1 MRTVILKFDWDKP
14 MNSLSLKKENFYHE
28 FTLRNAGF
36 ISEQEQAILRN
47 AVILVAG
54 CGSTGGSAIELLVR
68 SGAENLIL
76 IDNGTY
82 DLNNSNRQNM
92 TLDDI
97 GELKPEVFRLRCNAI
112 NPFAKIEVCNIGITP
127 DNVENYVSL
136 ADIVI
141 DAVDVTGRSGLEM
154 KFLLHQVCHDY
165 HKAVI
170 CGYDM
175 AATQYIPIF
184 DYRNKEL
191 ALFDNQITTEM
202 VATMEPLKV
211 CTFLVPVTEIPEAMF
226 EELER
231 SQQGKDYTSQLG
243 IAANLFGTIT
253 TGLVIDMLNNKPVKK
268 EYTVDVWKLIRG
280 EYENPEKL
288 AAYQHAIEQWKIEKD
303 DIQDNEFL
311 KRSIKHYDIPLIS
324 SLLLTASNKKHTLLE
339 TTSLVALG
347 IPHKEIDHAV
357 AKQLL
362 RYAFVHYAKVGF
374 INQEQASKS
383 LLHSEPLDNLSADDV
398 HIIILKK
405 LTGKVMAY
413 STLKAPIDVGVK
425 FNQNDRA
432 RYSVENAFGKNLYLG
447 IEALEQY
454 NTEQIREIG
463 RVVKSHEPDPVV
475 SGKVGVM
482 LLAAYRALISD
493 PDNNIAAMVGDG
505 ETNVTLR
512 NLELYGFKPI
522 VINDSEVCISEDH
535 LYSSRYTGRSVSPFW
550 FEAGNIDLK
559 KAFAF
564 ESLLTLRDKQFL
576 DTYKK
581 LKNSSK
587 NNSKNINTTLQL
599 TETES

>member
-1 MRTVILKFDWDKP
+1 
-14 MNSLSLKKENFYHE
+14 MNALNINKQDFYKE

-36 ISEQEQAILRN
+36 ITEQEQKVLRES
-47 AVILVAG
+47 VILVAG

-92 TLDDI
+92 TLEDV
-97 GELKPEVFRLRCNAI
+97 GELKPEVFKLRCNAI

-127 DNVENYVSL
+127 DNVDDYVTR

-154 KFLLHQVCHDY
+154 KFLLHQVCHEK

-184 DYRNKEL
+184 DYRDKTL
-191 ALFDNQITTEM
+191 PLFDNQITTDM
-202 VATMEPLKV
+202 VATMEPLKI

-253 TGLVIDMLNNKPVKK
+253 TGLVIDMLNNKTVKK

-288 AAYQHAIEQWKIEKD
+288 AVYQDSIEKWKSEED
-303 DIQDNEFL
+303 DIQDDEFL
-311 KRSIKHYDIPLIS
+311 KRSIRHYDVPFIP
-324 SLLLTASNKKHTLLE
+324 SLFSELSKKKLE
-339 TTSLVALG
+339 LSETQDLVSLG
-347 IPHKEIDHAV
+347 IPHKDISTLA

-374 INQEQASKS
+374 INQPQAAKE
-383 LLHSEPLDNLSADDV
+383 LLHSEPLDNLSNDDV
-398 HIIILKK
+398 HIIVLEK

-413 STLKAPIDVGVK
+413 STLKAPIDLDVP
-425 FNQNDRA
+425 FSQERSA
-432 RYSVENAFGKNLYLG
+432 RYSVENAFGHDLYAG
-447 IEALEQY
+447 VEALTKYSVDQV
-454 NTEQIREIG
+454 REIG
-463 RVVKSHEPDPVV
+463 RVVKTHESDPVK
-475 SGKVGVM
+475 SAKVGVM
-482 LLAAYRALISD
+482 LLAAYRALITN
-493 PDNNIAAMVGDG
+493 PDNSIKAMVGDG

-512 NLELYGFKPI
+512 NLDLYGFNPT
-522 VINDSEVCISEDH
+522 VINDANVCIPEDH
-535 LYSSRYTGRSVSPFW
+535 LYASRYAGRNVSPFW
-550 FEAGNIDLK
+550 FEVKNIDAK
-559 KAFAF
+559 KAFVL
-564 ESLLTLRDKQFL
+564 ESLLSLKDEQFL
-576 DTYKK
+576 STYKK
-581 LKNSSK
+581 IK
-587 NNSKNINTTLQL
+587 NNPETKNVTPLL
-599 TETES
+599 AETES

>member
-1 MRTVILKFDWDKP
+1 MQA
-14 MNSLSLKKENFYHE
+14 MNAININKQDFYKE

-36 ISEQEQAILRN
+36 ITEQEQKVLRN
-47 AVILVAG
+47 SVILVAG

-92 TLDDI
+92 TLEDV
-97 GELKPEVFRLRCNAI
+97 GELKPEVFKLRCNAI

-127 DNVENYVSL
+127 DNVDDYVTR

-154 KFLLHQVCHDY
+154 KFLLHQVCHEK

-184 DYRNKEL
+184 DYRDKTL
-191 ALFDNQITTEM
+191 PLFDNQITTDM

-253 TGLVIDMLNNKPVKK
+253 TGLVIDMLNNKAVKK

-280 EYENPEKL
+280 EYENREKL
-288 AAYQHAIEQWKIEKD
+288 AVYQDSIEKWKSEED
-303 DIQDNEFL
+303 DIQDDEFL
-311 KRSIKHYDIPLIS
+311 KRSIKHYDIPFIP
-324 SLLLTASNKKHTLLE
+324 SLFGEVSKKKFELSE
-339 TTSLVALG
+339 TQDLVSLG
-347 IPHKEIDHAV
+347 IPHKYISSLA

-374 INQEQASKS
+374 INQPQAAKE
-383 LLHSEPLDNLSADDV
+383 LLHSEPLGNLSNDDV
-398 HIIILKK
+398 HIIVLEK

-413 STLKAPIDVGVK
+413 STLKAPIDLCVS
-425 FNQNDRA
+425 FSQERDA
-432 RYSVENAFGKNLYLG
+432 RYSVENAFGHTLYEG
-447 IEALEQY
+447 VEALGKYSVDQV
-454 NTEQIREIG
+454 REIG
-463 RVVKSHEPDPVV
+463 RVVKSHESDPVK
-475 SGKVGVM
+475 SAKVGVM
-482 LLAAYRALISD
+482 LLAAYRALITN
-493 PDNNIAAMVGDG
+493 PDNNIKAMVGDG

-512 NLELYGFKPI
+512 NLELYGFNPT
-522 VINDSEVCISEDH
+522 VIDDASVCIPDDH
-535 LYSSRYTGRSVSPFW
+535 LYSSRYAGRNVSPFW
-550 FEAGNIDLK
+550 FEVKNIDAK
-559 KAFAF
+559 KAFVL
-564 ESLLTLRDKQFL
+564 ESLLSLKDEQFL
-576 DTYKK
+576 TTYKK
-581 LKNSSK
+581 IKSNSETK
-587 NNSKNINTTLQL
+587 TVTPLL
-599 TETES
+599 AETES

>member
-1 MRTVILKFDWDKP
+1 
-14 MNSLSLKKENFYHE
+14 MNALNINKQDFYKE

-36 ISEQEQAILRN
+36 ITEQEQKVLRES
-47 AVILVAG
+47 VILVAG

-92 TLDDI
+92 TLEDV
-97 GELKPEVFRLRCNAI
+97 GELKPEVFKLRCNAI

-127 DNVENYVSL
+127 DNVDDYVTR

-154 KFLLHQVCHDY
+154 KFLLHQVCHEK

-184 DYRNKEL
+184 DYRDKTL
-191 ALFDNQITTEM
+191 PLFDNQITTDM
-202 VATMEPLKV
+202 VATMEPLKI

-253 TGLVIDMLNNKPVKK
+253 TGLVIDMLNNKTVKK

-288 AAYQHAIEQWKIEKD
+288 AVYQDSIEKWKSEED
-303 DIQDNEFL
+303 DIQDDEFL
-311 KRSIKHYDIPLIS
+311 KRSIRHYDVPFIP
-324 SLLLTASNKKHTLLE
+324 SLFSELSKKKLE
-339 TTSLVALG
+339 LSETQDLVSLG
-347 IPHKEIDHAV
+347 IPHKDISTLA

-374 INQEQASKS
+374 INQPQAAKE
-383 LLHSEPLDNLSADDV
+383 LLHSEPLDNLSNDDV
-398 HIIILKK
+398 HIIVLEK

-413 STLKAPIDVGVK
+413 STLKAPIDQDVP
-425 FNQNDRA
+425 FSQERSA
-432 RYSVENAFGKNLYLG
+432 RYSVENAFGHDLYAG
-447 IEALEQY
+447 VEALTKYSVDQV
-454 NTEQIREIG
+454 REIG
-463 RVVKSHEPDPVV
+463 RVVKTHESDPVK
-475 SGKVGVM
+475 SAKVGVM
-482 LLAAYRALISD
+482 LLAAYRALITN
-493 PDNNIAAMVGDG
+493 PDNSIKAMVGDG

-512 NLELYGFKPI
+512 NLDLYGFNPT
-522 VINDSEVCISEDH
+522 VINDANVCIPEDH
-535 LYSSRYTGRSVSPFW
+535 LYASRYAGRNVSPFW
-550 FEAGNIDLK
+550 FEVKNIDAK
-559 KAFAF
+559 KAFVL
-564 ESLLTLRDKQFL
+564 ESLLSLKDEQFL
-576 DTYKK
+576 STYKK
-581 LKNSSK
+581 IK
-587 NNSKNINTTLQL
+587 NNPETKNVTPLL
-599 TETES
+599 AETES

>member
-1 MRTVILKFDWDKP
+1 MQA
-14 MNSLSLKKENFYHE
+14 MNAININKQDFYKE

-36 ISEQEQAILRN
+36 ITEQEQKVLRN
-47 AVILVAG
+47 SVILVAG

-92 TLDDI
+92 TLEDV
-97 GELKPEVFRLRCNAI
+97 GELKPEVFKLRCNAI

-127 DNVENYVSL
+127 DNVDDYVTR

-154 KFLLHQVCHDY
+154 KFLLHQVCHEK

-184 DYRNKEL
+184 DYRDKTL
-191 ALFDNQITTEM
+191 PLFDNQITTDM

-253 TGLVIDMLNNKPVKK
+253 TGLVIDMLNNKTVKK

-280 EYENPEKL
+280 EYENREKL
-288 AAYQHAIEQWKIEKD
+288 AVYQDSIEKWKSEED
-303 DIQDNEFL
+303 DIQDDEFL
-311 KRSIKHYDIPLIS
+311 KRSIKHYDIPFIP
-324 SLLLTASNKKHTLLE
+324 SLFGEVSKKKFELSE
-339 TTSLVALG
+339 TQDLVSLG
-347 IPHKEIDHAV
+347 IPHKYISNLA

-374 INQEQASKS
+374 INQPQAAKE
-383 LLHSEPLDNLSADDV
+383 LLHSEPLDNLSNDDV
-398 HIIILKK
+398 HIIVLEK

-413 STLKAPIDVGVK
+413 STLKAPIDLGVS
-425 FNQNDRA
+425 FSQERNA
-432 RYSVENAFGKNLYLG
+432 RYSVENAFGHKLYEG
-447 IEALEQY
+447 VEALKKYSVEQV
-454 NTEQIREIG
+454 REIG
-463 RVVKSHEPDPVV
+463 RVVKSHESDPVK
-475 SGKVGVM
+475 SAKVGVM
-482 LLAAYRALISD
+482 LLAAYRALITN
-493 PDNNIAAMVGDG
+493 PDNNIKAMVGDG

-512 NLELYGFKPI
+512 NLELYGFNPT
-522 VINDSEVCISEDH
+522 VINDANVCIPKDH
-535 LYSSRYTGRSVSPFW
+535 LYSSRYAGRDVSPFW
-550 FEAGNIDLK
+550 FEVNSIDAK
-559 KAFAF
+559 KAFVL
-564 ESLLTLRDKQFL
+564 ESLLSLKDEQFL
-576 DTYKK
+576 TTYKK
-581 LKNSSK
+581 IKSNSETK
-587 NNSKNINTTLQL
+587 TVTPLL
-599 TETES
+599 AETES

>member
-1 MRTVILKFDWDKP
+1 
-14 MNSLSLKKENFYHE
+14 MNALNINKQDFYKE

-36 ISEQEQAILRN
+36 ITEQEQKVLRES
-47 AVILVAG
+47 VILVAG

-92 TLDDI
+92 TLEDV
-97 GELKPEVFRLRCNAI
+97 GELKPEVFKLRCNAI

-127 DNVENYVSL
+127 DNVDDYVTR

-154 KFLLHQVCHDY
+154 KFLLHQVCHEK

-184 DYRNKEL
+184 DYRDKTL
-191 ALFDNQITTEM
+191 PLFDNQITTDM

-253 TGLVIDMLNNKPVKK
+253 TGLVIDMLNNKTVKK

-288 AAYQHAIEQWKIEKD
+288 AVYQDSIEKWKSEED
-303 DIQDNEFL
+303 DIQDDEFL
-311 KRSIKHYDIPLIS
+311 KRSIRHYDVPFIP
-324 SLLLTASNKKHTLLE
+324 SLFSELSKKKFELSE
-339 TTSLVALG
+339 TQDLVSLG
-347 IPHKEIDHAV
+347 IPHKDISTLA

-374 INQEQASKS
+374 INQPQAAKE
-383 LLHSEPLDNLSADDV
+383 LLHSEPLDNLSNDDV
-398 HIIILKK
+398 HIIVLEK

-413 STLKAPIDVGVK
+413 STLKAPIDLDVP
-425 FNQNDRA
+425 FSQERSA
-432 RYSVENAFGKNLYLG
+432 RYSVENAFGHDLYAG
-447 IEALEQY
+447 VEALTKYSVDQV
-454 NTEQIREIG
+454 REIG
-463 RVVKSHEPDPVV
+463 RVVKTHESDPVK
-475 SGKVGVM
+475 SAKVGVM
-482 LLAAYRALISD
+482 LLAAYRALITN
-493 PDNNIAAMVGDG
+493 PDNSIKAMVGDG

-512 NLELYGFKPI
+512 NLDLYGFNPT
-522 VINDSEVCISEDH
+522 VINDANVCIPEDH
-535 LYSSRYTGRSVSPFW
+535 LYASRYAGRNVSPFW
-550 FEAGNIDLK
+550 FEVKNIDAK
-559 KAFAF
+559 KAFVL
-564 ESLLTLRDKQFL
+564 ESLLSLKDEQFL
-576 DTYKK
+576 STYKK
-581 LKNSSK
+581 IK
-587 NNSKNINTTLQL
+587 NNPETKNVTPLL
-599 TETES
+599 AETES

>member
-1 MRTVILKFDWDKP
+1 
-14 MNSLSLKKENFYHE
+14 MNALNINKQDFYKE

-36 ISEQEQAILRN
+36 ITEQEQKVLRES
-47 AVILVAG
+47 VILVAG

-92 TLDDI
+92 TLEDV
-97 GELKPEVFRLRCNAI
+97 GELKPEVFKLRCNAI

-127 DNVENYVSL
+127 DNVDDYVTR

-154 KFLLHQVCHDY
+154 KFLLHQVCHEK

-184 DYRNKEL
+184 DYRDKTL
-191 ALFDNQITTEM
+191 PLFDNQITTDM
-202 VATMEPLKV
+202 VATMEPLKI

-253 TGLVIDMLNNKPVKK
+253 TGLVIDMLNNKTVKK

-288 AAYQHAIEQWKIEKD
+288 AVYQDSIEKWKSEED
-303 DIQDNEFL
+303 DIQDDEFL
-311 KRSIKHYDIPLIS
+311 KRSIRHYDVPFIP
-324 SLLLTASNKKHTLLE
+324 SLFSELSKKKFELSE
-339 TTSLVALG
+339 TQDLVSLG
-347 IPHKEIDHAV
+347 IPHKDISTLA

-374 INQEQASKS
+374 INQPQAAKE
-383 LLHSEPLDNLSADDV
+383 LLHSEPLDNLSNDDV
-398 HIIILKK
+398 HIIVLEK

-413 STLKAPIDVGVK
+413 STLKAPIDLDVP
-425 FNQNDRA
+425 FSQERSA
-432 RYSVENAFGKNLYLG
+432 RYSVENAFGHDLYAG
-447 IEALEQY
+447 VEALTKYSVDQV
-454 NTEQIREIG
+454 REIG
-463 RVVKSHEPDPVV
+463 RVVKTHESDPVK
-475 SGKVGVM
+475 SAKVGVM
-482 LLAAYRALISD
+482 LLAAYRALITN
-493 PDNNIAAMVGDG
+493 PDNSIKAMVGDG

-512 NLELYGFKPI
+512 NLDLYGFNPT
-522 VINDSEVCISEDH
+522 VINDANVCIPEDH
-535 LYSSRYTGRSVSPFW
+535 LYVSRYAGRNVSPFW
-550 FEAGNIDLK
+550 FEVKNIDAK
-559 KAFAF
+559 KAFVL
-564 ESLLTLRDKQFL
+564 ESLLSLKDEQFL
-576 DTYKK
+576 STYKK
-581 LKNSSK
+581 IK
-587 NNSKNINTTLQL
+587 NNPETKNVTPLL
-599 TETES
+599 AETES

>member
-1 MRTVILKFDWDKP
+1 
-14 MNSLSLKKENFYHE
+14 MNAININKQDFYKE

-36 ISEQEQAILRN
+36 ITEQEQKVLRN
-47 AVILVAG
+47 SVILVAG

-92 TLDDI
+92 TLEDV
-97 GELKPEVFRLRCNAI
+97 GELKPEVFKLRCNAI

-127 DNVENYVSL
+127 DNVDDYVSR

-154 KFLLHQVCHDY
+154 KFLLHQVCHEK

-184 DYRNKEL
+184 DYRDKTL
-191 ALFDNQITTEM
+191 PLFDNQITTDM

-253 TGLVIDMLNNKPVKK
+253 TGLVIDMLNNKTVKK

-280 EYENPEKL
+280 EYENREKL
-288 AAYQHAIEQWKIEKD
+288 AVYQDSIEKWKSEED
-303 DIQDNEFL
+303 DIQDDEFL
-311 KRSIKHYDIPLIS
+311 KRSIRHYEVPFIP
-324 SLLLTASNKKHTLLE
+324 SLFGELSKKKFELSE
-339 TTSLVALG
+339 TQDLVSLG
-347 IPHKEIDHAV
+347 IPHKDMSNLA

-374 INQEQASKS
+374 INQPQAAKE
-383 LLHSEPLDNLSADDV
+383 LLHSEPLDNLSNDDV
-398 HIIILKK
+398 HIIVLEK

-413 STLKAPIDVGVK
+413 STLKAPIDLGVS
-425 FNQNDRA
+425 FSQERNA
-432 RYSVENAFGKNLYLG
+432 RYSVENAFGHKLYEG
-447 IEALEQY
+447 VEALKKYSVEQV
-454 NTEQIREIG
+454 REIG
-463 RVVKSHEPDPVV
+463 RVVKSHESDPVK
-475 SGKVGVM
+475 SAKVGVM
-482 LLAAYRALISD
+482 LLAAYRALITN
-493 PDNNIAAMVGDG
+493 PENNIKAMVGDG

-512 NLELYGFKPI
+512 NLELYGFNPT
-522 VINDSEVCISEDH
+522 VINDASVCIPRDH
-535 LYSSRYTGRSVSPFW
+535 LYSSRYAGRDVSPFW
-550 FEAGNIDLK
+550 FEVNSIDSK
-559 KAFAF
+559 KAFVL
-564 ESLLTLRDKQFL
+564 ESLLSLKDEQFL
-576 DTYKK
+576 TTYKK
-581 LKNSSK
+581 IKSNSDTK
-587 NNSKNINTTLQL
+587 TVTPLL
-599 TETES
+599 AETES

>member
-1 MRTVILKFDWDKP
+1 
-14 MNSLSLKKENFYHE
+14 MNAININKQDFYKE

-36 ISEQEQAILRN
+36 ITEQEQKVLRN
-47 AVILVAG
+47 SVILVAG

-92 TLDDI
+92 TLEDV
-97 GELKPEVFRLRCNAI
+97 GELKPEVFKLRCNAI

-127 DNVENYVSL
+127 DNVDDYVTR

-154 KFLLHQVCHDY
+154 KFLLHQVCHEK

-184 DYRNKEL
+184 DYRDKTL
-191 ALFDNQITTEM
+191 PLFDNQITTDM

-253 TGLVIDMLNNKPVKK
+253 TGLVIDMLNNKAVKK

-280 EYENPEKL
+280 EYENREKL
-288 AAYQHAIEQWKIEKD
+288 AVYQNSIEKWKSEED
-303 DIQDNEFL
+303 DIQDDEFL
-311 KRSIKHYDIPLIS
+311 KRSIKHYDIPFIP
-324 SLLLTASNKKHTLLE
+324 SLFGEVSKKKFELSE
-339 TTSLVALG
+339 TQDLVSLG
-347 IPHKEIDHAV
+347 IPHKYISSLA

-374 INQEQASKS
+374 INQPQAAKE
-383 LLHSEPLDNLSADDV
+383 LLHSEPLGNLSNDDV
-398 HIIILKK
+398 HIIVLEK

-413 STLKAPIDVGVK
+413 STLKAPIDLCVS
-425 FNQNDRA
+425 FSQERDA
-432 RYSVENAFGKNLYLG
+432 RYSVENAFGHTLYEG
-447 IEALEQY
+447 VEALGKYSVDQV
-454 NTEQIREIG
+454 REIG
-463 RVVKSHEPDPVV
+463 RVVKSHESDPVK
-475 SGKVGVM
+475 SAKVGVM
-482 LLAAYRALISD
+482 LLAAYRALITN
-493 PDNNIAAMVGDG
+493 PDNNIKAMVGDG

-512 NLELYGFKPI
+512 NLELYGFNPT
-522 VINDSEVCISEDH
+522 VIDDASVCIPDDH
-535 LYSSRYTGRSVSPFW
+535 LYSSRYAGRNVSPFW
-550 FEAGNIDLK
+550 FEVKNIDAK
-559 KAFAF
+559 KAFVL
-564 ESLLTLRDKQFL
+564 ESLLSLKDEQFL
-576 DTYKK
+576 TTYKK
-581 LKNSSK
+581 IKSNSETK
-587 NNSKNINTTLQL
+587 TVTPLL
-599 TETES
+599 AETES

>member
-1 MRTVILKFDWDKP
+1 MHTVPQKFYWGKTYEFIKY
-14 MNSLSLKKENFYHE
+14 NKKDFYHE

-36 ISEQEQAILRN
+36 ISEQEQAVLRDS
-47 AVILVAG
+47 VILVAG

-92 TLDDI
+92 TLDDV

-127 DNVENYVSL
+127 DNVEDYVNR

-154 KFLLHQVCHDY
+154 KFLLHQVCHQY

-184 DYRNKEL
+184 DYRNKSL
-191 ALFDNQITTEM
+191 ALFDNQINTEM

-280 EYENPEKL
+280 EYEDAKKL
-288 AAYQHAIEQWKIEKD
+288 EAYQTAIEVWKTEKD
-303 DIQDNEFL
+303 DIQDDEFL
-311 KRSIKHYDIPLIS
+311 KRSIKHYDIPLIP
-324 SLLLTASNKKHTLLE
+324 SLRNDFSNKKYLLAE
-339 TTSLVALG
+339 TPSLLCLG
-347 IPHKEIDHAV
+347 IPNNEINSTI

-374 INQEQASKS
+374 INQDQASKE
-383 LLHSEPLDNLSADDV
+383 LLHSESLDNLSADDI
-398 HIIILKK
+398 HIIVLEK
-405 LTGKVMAY
+405 LTGKLMAY
-413 STLKAPIDVGVK
+413 STLKAPIDTGVE
-425 FNQNDRA
+425 FSQSDRA
-432 RYSVENAFGKNLYLG
+432 LYSVEKAFGKTLYSNVKPLSRYTV
-447 IEALEQY
+447 EQV
-454 NTEQIREIG
+454 REIG
-463 RVVKSHEPDPVV
+463 RVVKTKETNPVV
-475 SGKVGVM
+475 SGKVG
-482 LLAAYRALISD
+482 LLLLSAYRALITN
-493 PDNNIAAMVGDG
+493 PENNILAMVGDG

-512 NLELYGFKPI
+512 NLDLYGFNPT
-522 VINDSEVCISEDH
+522 VIENSEDCIPKNH
-535 LYSSRYTGRSVSPFW
+535 LYASRYDDRSVSPFW
-550 FEAGNIDLK
+550 FETNSIDMQK
-559 KAFAF
+559 VSEV
-564 ESLLTLRDKQFL
+564 ESLISLRDEQFL
-576 DTYKK
+576 SAYKSIKNTYKK
-581 LKNSSK
+581 SSVTPLL
-587 NNSKNINTTLQL
+587 I

>member
-1 MRTVILKFDWDKP
+1 
-14 MNSLSLKKENFYHE
+14 MNALNINKEDFYKE

-36 ISEQEQAILRN
+36 ISEQEQAVLRN
-47 AVILVAG
+47 SVILVAG

-92 TLDDI
+92 TLEDV
-97 GELKPEVFRLRCNAI
+97 GELKPEVFKLRCNAI
-112 NPFAKIEVCNIGITP
+112 NPFARIEVCNIGITP
-127 DNVENYVSL
+127 DNVEDYVTR

-154 KFLLHQVCHDY
+154 KFLLHEVCHQY
-165 HKAVI
+165 HKGVI

-184 DYRNKEL
+184 DYRDKSL
-191 ALFDNQITTEM
+191 ALFDNQITTDM

-280 EYENPEKL
+280 EYESPEKL
-288 AAYQHAIEQWKIEKD
+288 AVYQDAIEKWKTEKD
-303 DIQDNEFL
+303 DIQDDEFL
-311 KRSIKHYDIPLIS
+311 KRSTKHYSIPFIPTLFREFSNS
-324 SLLLTASNKKHTLLE
+324 SNTLSE
-339 TTSLVALG
+339 TENLVSLG
-347 IPHKEIDHAV
+347 IPHKDMSDVA

-374 INQEQASKS
+374 INQDQASKE
-383 LLHSEPLDNLSADDV
+383 LLHSEPLENLSADDL
-398 HIIILKK
+398 HIIVLEK

-413 STLKAPIDVGVK
+413 STLKAPIDLGVE
-425 FNQNDRA
+425 FSQENRA
-432 RYSVENAFGKNLYLG
+432 LYSVENAFGHDLYSG
-447 IEALEQY
+447 IEALSKYSVEQV
-454 NTEQIREIG
+454 REIG
-463 RVVKSHEPDPVV
+463 RVVKTQVSDPVV

-482 LLAAYRALISD
+482 LLAAYRALIAD
-493 PDNNIAAMVGDG
+493 PKNDIKAMVGDG

-512 NLELYGFKPI
+512 NLELYGFNPT
-522 VINDSEVCISEDH
+522 VIENAQVSIPAEH
-535 LYSSRYTGRSVSPFW
+535 LYSSRYAGRAVSPFW
-550 FEAGNIDLK
+550 FEVSNIDLK
-559 KAFAF
+559 KAFVL
-564 ESLLTLRDKQFL
+564 ESLLSIQDEQFL
-576 DTYKK
+576 NAYQKIKSTS
-581 LKNSSK
+581 L
-587 NNSKNINTTLQL
+587 NTTPTPQL
-599 TETES
+599 AETES

>member
-1 MRTVILKFDWDKP
+1 
-14 MNSLSLKKENFYHE
+14 MNAININKQDFYKE

-36 ISEQEQAILRN
+36 ITEQEQKVLRN
-47 AVILVAG
+47 SVILVAG

-92 TLDDI
+92 TLEDV
-97 GELKPEVFRLRCNAI
+97 GELKPEVFKLRCNAI

-127 DNVENYVSL
+127 DNVDDYVTR

-154 KFLLHQVCHDY
+154 KFLLHQVCHEK

-184 DYRNKEL
+184 DYRDKTL
-191 ALFDNQITTEM
+191 PLFDNQITTDM

-211 CTFLVPVTEIPEAMF
+211 CTFLVPVSEIPEAMF

-253 TGLVIDMLNNKPVKK
+253 TGLVIDMLNNKSVKK

-280 EYENPEKL
+280 DYENREKL
-288 AAYQHAIEQWKIEKD
+288 AVYQDSIERWKSEED
-303 DIQDNEFL
+303 DIQDDEFL
-311 KRSIKHYDIPLIS
+311 KRSTRHYETPFIP
-324 SLLLTASNKKHTLLE
+324 SLFSELSKKKFELSE
-339 TTSLVALG
+339 TQDLVSLG
-347 IPHKEIDHAV
+347 IPHKHISSLA

-374 INQEQASKS
+374 INQPQAAKE
-383 LLHSEPLDNLSADDV
+383 LLHSEPLDNLSNDDV
-398 HIIILKK
+398 HIIVLEK

-413 STLKAPIDVGVK
+413 STLKAPIDSGVS
-425 FNQNDRA
+425 FSQERDA
-432 RYSVENAFGKNLYLG
+432 RYSVENAFGHTLYEG
-447 IEALEQY
+447 VEALGKYSVDQV
-454 NTEQIREIG
+454 REIG
-463 RVVKSHEPDPVV
+463 RVVKSHESDPVK
-475 SGKVGVM
+475 SAKVGVM
-482 LLAAYRALISD
+482 LLAAYRALITN
-493 PDNNIAAMVGDG
+493 PDNNIKAMVGDG

-512 NLELYGFKPI
+512 NLELYGFNPT
-522 VINDSEVCISEDH
+522 VIDNASVCIPHDH
-535 LYSSRYTGRSVSPFW
+535 LYSSRYAGRNVSPFW
-550 FEAGNIDLK
+550 FEVKNIDAK
-559 KAFAF
+559 KAFVL
-564 ESLLTLRDKQFL
+564 ESLLSLKDEQFL
-576 DTYKK
+576 TTYKK
-581 LKNSSK
+581 IKSNSETK
-587 NNSKNINTTLQL
+587 TVTPLL
-599 TETES
+599 AETES

>member
-1 MRTVILKFDWDKP
+1 
-14 MNSLSLKKENFYHE
+14 MNSLNIKKEDFYTE

-36 ISEQEQAILRN
+36 ISEQEQAVLRN
-47 AVILVAG
+47 SVILVAG

-97 GELKPEVFRLRCNAI
+97 GALKPEVFRLRCNAI
-112 NPFAKIEVCNIGITP
+112 NPFAIIEVCNIGITP
-127 DNVENYVSL
+127 DNVEDYVNR

-154 KFLLHQVCHDY
+154 KFLLHQVCHEY

-184 DYRNKEL
+184 DYRDKKL
-191 ALFDNQITTEM
+191 PLFDNQITTEM

-253 TGLVIDMLNNKPVKK
+253 TGLVIDMLNNKTVKK
-268 EYTVDVWKLIRG
+268 DYTVDVWKLIRG
-280 EYENPEKL
+280 EYENTEKL
-288 AAYQHAIEQWKIEKD
+288 AIYQGAIEKWKKEDD

-311 KRSIKHYDIPLIS
+311 KRSIKYYELPFIP
-324 SLLLTASNKKHTLLE
+324 SLLSNFSNKKHTLSE
-339 TTSLVALG
+339 TSTLLALG
-347 IPHKEIDHAV
+347 IPHKEIDSTA

-374 INQEQASKS
+374 INQKQASKE
-383 LLHSEPLDNLSADDV
+383 LLHSEPLDSLSADDI
-398 HIIILKK
+398 HIVVLEK

-413 STLKAPIDVGVK
+413 STLKAPIDLGVK
-425 FNQNDRA
+425 FPDENRT
-432 RYSVENAFGKNLYLG
+432 RYSVEKAFGQNLYSG
-447 IEALEQY
+447 IDALSKYKVEQV
-454 NTEQIREIG
+454 REIG
-463 RVVKSHEPDPVV
+463 RVVKSHESNPVV

-482 LLAAYRALISD
+482 LLAAYRALIAD
-493 PDNNIAAMVGDG
+493 PKNNIYAMVGDG

-512 NLELYGFKPI
+512 NLELYGFNPI
-522 VINDSEVCISEDH
+522 LIDNAEVCIPKDN
-535 LYSSRYTGRSVSPFW
+535 LYSSRYSGRSVSPFW
-550 FEAGNIDLK
+550 FEVCNINLK
-559 KAFAF
+559 KSFVL

-576 DTYKK
+576 KTYKK
-581 LKNSSK
+581 LKNDSK
-587 NNSKNINTTLQL
+587 NTKNTPPLL
-599 TETES
+599 VAETES